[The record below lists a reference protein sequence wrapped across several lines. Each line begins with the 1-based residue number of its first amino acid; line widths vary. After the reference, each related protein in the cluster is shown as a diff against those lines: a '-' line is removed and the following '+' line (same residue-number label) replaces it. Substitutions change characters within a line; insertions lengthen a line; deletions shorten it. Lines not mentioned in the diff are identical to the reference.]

1 MDEDKTRM
9 HSSNVLPD
17 NFHVNCAPSLFPQL
31 RISLLDASGLSSR
44 QFQFAKKFTVG
55 RAPGND
61 LTISNKLVSRY
72 HFKIEWENGHWWVY
86 DLNSA
91 NGVYLNHQ
99 MIQKK
104 SPLKSSDIIS
114 LDAANIIFAVEEIQ
128 QSPEIPF
135 QPNEV
140 HCKPEKIPITKFI
153 PSSRDL
159 TKDELK
165 ARLLANTE
173 APNLGDY
180 TRMIRSIIHE
190 DRTSQVKSYKRIVIW
205 LGSLFIVFS
214 GVVIYQQMSLLNVRA
229 LAIDMFYDIK
239 ALEVSLSQAEIRL
252 DESAEVLDL
261 TLKVIIDQKLG
272 IDQEKIKSER
282 QKLTNE
288 RHRIALEKQKLA
300 GMRLK
305 YQQYV
310 EEAKSM
316 RIRFSSDV
324 QYEEELIAKVARG
337 FGESEL
343 ELPEDFMA
351 EVRNYIRN
359 WQDSTRMQQ
368 AIRRLEENF
377 YAPVIIDALEKE
389 GLPLYFMYLP
399 LQESNYDAHAI
410 GPETRFG
417 IAKGAWQFLP
427 TTAQEYG
434 LSPGSLVDARVFDE
448 RDERFDFV
456 RATQAGAKYLKH
468 IYSTEAQASGLLVIA
483 SYNYGHTRVK
493 NLISK
498 MHDNPRDRNF
508 WKFIQQ
514 HTLPKETYDY
524 VFMIFSAAV
533 IAEDPKHFGFGFNP
547 PLTFSNIK

>member
-1 MDEDKTRM
+1 MIFLIILIPIVHRQ
-9 HSSNVLPD
+9 
-17 NFHVNCAPSLFPQL
+17 FPQIK
-31 RISLLDASGLSSR
+31 ISLLDESGQPSR
-44 QFQFAKKFTVG
+44 QFLFSNKFSVG
-55 RAPGND
+55 RAPDNN
-61 LTISNKLVSRY
+61 LEIPNQLVSRY
-72 HFKIEWENGHWWVY
+72 HFEIKWENSHWWVY

-99 MIQKK
+99 VIQKK

-114 LDAANIIFAVEEIQ
+114 LGAANISFSVEEIE
-128 QSPEIPF
+128 QSPEISL
-135 QPNEV
+135 QLNKI
-140 HCKPEKIPITKFI
+140 HCKPGIVPITKNI
-153 PSSRDL
+153 QTSRDL
-159 TKDELK
+159 SKDELK
-165 ARLLANTE
+165 ARLLASAE
-173 APNLGDY
+173 ASDLGDY

-190 DRTSQVKSYKRIVIW
+190 DRASQFKGYKKIVIW
-205 LGSLFIVFS
+205 LGCLFIVFS
-214 GVVIYQQMSLLNVRA
+214 GLIIYQQMSLLNVRT

-261 TLKVIIDQKLG
+261 TLRVIIDHRLE

-282 QKLTNE
+282 QKLVNE
-288 RHRIALEKQKLA
+288 RHRISLERHKLA

-310 EEAKSM
+310 EEAKSL
-316 RIRFSSDV
+316 RIRFPSDA
-324 QYEEELIAKVARG
+324 QFEEELIAKVARG

-351 EVRNYIRN
+351 EVKKYIRN

-368 AIRRLEENF
+368 AIARLEKNF
-377 YAPVIIDALEKE
+377 YAPVIIEALEKE

-399 LQESNYDAHAI
+399 LQESNYDANAI

-434 LSPGSLVDARVFDE
+434 LYPGSLIDVRVFDE

-456 RATQAGAKYLKH
+456 RATKAGAKYLKH

-483 SYNYGHTRVK
+483 SYNYGHTRVRS
-493 NLISK
+493 LINK
-498 MHDNPRDRNF
+498 MHENPHERNF
-508 WKFIQQ
+508 WKFIQR
-514 HTLPKETYDY
+514 HKLPRETYDY
-524 VFMIFSAAV
+524 VFQIFSAAV
-533 IAEDPKHFGFGFNP
+533 IAEDPKHFGFSFNP
-547 PLTFSNIK
+547 PLTFSSIK